1 MDQKEKF
8 ETFEELFSYADL
20 FSAIPEEIKNKTH
33 REFLCSYFETTFVFW
48 LREEKKIS
56 IENNDE
62 YKNLLTKSNWLEF
75 IEHYILEKGKM
86 RASFELE
93 KETWK
98 YNNASNNEVKNTSF
112 IIFLKG
118 LEFNYPLKYSPIE
131 SYYQWQENLLNFKN
145 EVLVNLI
152 HIEEDARK
160 PYINHLKFLLN
171 EQLKHCQTTKQ
182 ELDLIYAK
190 YETSEENLLKN
201 SSNKN
206 LLQVAINSVPAK
218 YRETF
223 EESFNPDT
231 ENIQH
236 TFYNFHYGKIIFS
249 AIDFLNQQAMK
260 YGSIQKEEKPS
271 PSPKTKPS
279 ALSFKYINLVTGSQN
294 ITDLMNSLKRSA
306 LIHQDTLLANF
317 RSVFSAKE
325 IEQKIIWTGN
335 LSELVHFIKTLHNIA
350 KKVEDTKQRQ
360 WEITINCFQMADDTE
375 LTRAKLKRQQEP
387 ASKLIIEKA
396 IQIL

>member
-8 ETFEELFSYADL
+8 ETFEELFSYAEL
-20 FSAIPEEIKNKTH
+20 FSAVPEEIKNKKH

-48 LREEKKIS
+48 LREEKKNS
-56 IENNDE
+56 FENNDE

-75 IEHYILEKGKM
+75 IEYYILDKSKM
-86 RASFELE
+86 KTSFELE

-112 IIFLKG
+112 IVFLKG
-118 LEFNYPLKYSPIE
+118 LEFNYPVKYSPIE

-171 EQLKHCQTTKQ
+171 EELKHCQTTKQ

-206 LLQVAINSVPAK
+206 LLHLAINSVPAT

-236 TFYNFHYGKIIFS
+236 TFYNFHYGKIILS
-249 AIDFLNQQAMK
+249 ALDFLNEQAMK
-260 YGSIQKEEKPS
+260 FSYIQKEEKPS

-306 LIHQDTLLANF
+306 FIHQDTFIANF

-325 IEQKIIWTGN
+325 IEQKVIWTGN
-335 LSELVHFIKTLHNIA
+335 ISELAYFIKTLHNKE
-350 KKVEDTKQRQ
+350 KKVQDSKQRQ
-360 WEITINCFQMADDTE
+360 WEITINCFQMADGTE
-375 LTRAKLKRQQEP
+375 LTRAKLKGQQKP